1 MFQSKKTVNLPIEK
15 KVLIM
20 DKKLTIINIV
30 LVLVA
35 IFLAY
40 KVYDSISQPVKFENE
55 KTVREHKVVQNLK
68 DIRSTQV
75 LFKQS
80 YNRYTAN
87 FDSLIEYIRSGVLP
101 VVNIIPDPNDTTF
114 TKTINDTVGYIKV
127 ADSLFKD
134 RAHFD
139 VEALRYIPFTDKQEF
154 EIQAGYIMRGGM
166 SIPVF
171 EAKAPYKSYLNGLD
185 PQRIRNAA
193 AQQEAVDKYAG
204 MKVGSMNEASID
216 GNWENL

>member
-1 MFQSKKTVNLPIEK
+1 
-15 KVLIM
+15 M

-55 KTVREHKVVQNLK
+55 KTARELKVVQNLK

-87 FDSLIEYIRSGVLP
+87 FDSLIEYIRSGELP

-127 ADSLFKD
+127 LDSLFST
-134 RAHFD
+134 RHNFN
-139 VEALRYIPFTDKQEF
+139 VESLRYIPFSEPQQEF

-166 SIPVF
+166 KIPVF
-171 EAKAPYKSYLNGLD
+171 EAKAPYSTYLNGLD
-185 PQRIRNAA
+185 QQRVRNAA
-193 AQQEAVDKYAG
+193 AQQEAVEKYAG